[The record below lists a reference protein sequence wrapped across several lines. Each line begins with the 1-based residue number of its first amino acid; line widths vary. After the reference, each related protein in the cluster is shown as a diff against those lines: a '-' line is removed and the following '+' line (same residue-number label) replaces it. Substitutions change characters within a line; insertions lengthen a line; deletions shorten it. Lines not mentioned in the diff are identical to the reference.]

1 MICSSQVEARLRMLD
16 YLAIYPLI
24 AGTFTPLC
32 LVYLRDSVIGWSF
45 LGVAWFLAFAGMTL
59 TATFGVERIPKW
71 LSMTT
76 YITMGWLGGI
86 LAIWLFPKVGGVGMG
101 MFVLGGVAFTAG
113 GYIFATERPN
123 PVPGKFGFHEIWHV
137 AVILGA
143 AFHYAVMYFYVL
155 MWEG

>member
-1 MICSSQVEARLRMLD
+1 MLD

-32 LVYLRDSVIGWSF
+32 LFYLRDSVIGWSF
-45 LGVAWFLAFAGMTL
+45 LGVAWFLAFAGMIL

-86 LAIWLFPKVGGVGMG
+86 LAIWLVPKVGGSGMST
-101 MFVLGGVAFTAG
+101 FVSGGVAFTAG
-113 GYIFATERPN
+113 GYIFASERPN
-123 PVPGKFGFHEIWHV
+123 PIPGKFGFHEIWHV

-143 AFHYAVMYFYVL
+143 ALHYAVMYFYVL
-155 MWEG
+155 PWEG

>member
-86 LAIWLFPKVGGVGMG
+86 LAIWLFPKV
-101 MFVLGGVAFTAG
+101 
-113 GYIFATERPN
+113 RPN

>member
-1 MICSSQVEARLRMLD
+1 MQEAPSRATAATMRETETWTGTARETEIVTGREITPTYGDATAALVATSMV
-16 YLAIYPLI
+16 
-24 AGTFTPLC
+24 AGNTEATTTLE
-32 LVYLRDSVIGWSF
+32 V
-45 LGVAWFLAFAGMTL
+45 GV
-59 TATFGVERIPKW
+59 
-71 LSMTT
+71 
-76 YITMGWLGGI
+76 
-86 LAIWLFPKVGGVGMG
+86 VGMG